1 VQATGDFL
9 HGTAEVARNEHNL
22 AFSSAAVARSA
33 CEYASIGWWLA
44 DPGISVDDRIAR
56 TARVAYDSI
65 QAGKSLRN
73 REERR
78 EYEAQN
84 APILDWAQKNLSGKH
99 RFPDATHRFQA
110 MNPTYGRH
118 DYHQYSSV
126 AHGDLAITAKLVRE
140 KEGDLAEDPTEP
152 LWRILAACQYSLQ
165 LATRVSELRDVAV
178 EHLPG
183 LWEMFAMFGTQFDA
197 YQIHVASR
205 AAAHDEAP
213 PEP

>member
-1 VQATGDFL
+1 MTVSRARLGL
-9 HGTAEVARNEHNL
+9 HMTQSKRESPSVTEKNVANMRRRTL
-22 AFSSAAVARSA
+22 Q
-33 CEYASIGWWLA
+33 YWIGH
-44 DPGISVDDRIAR
+44 RR
-56 TARVAYDSI
+56 TC
-65 QAGKSLRN
+65 L
-73 REERR
+73 E
-78 EYEAQN
+78 
-84 APILDWAQKNLSGKH
+84 KH